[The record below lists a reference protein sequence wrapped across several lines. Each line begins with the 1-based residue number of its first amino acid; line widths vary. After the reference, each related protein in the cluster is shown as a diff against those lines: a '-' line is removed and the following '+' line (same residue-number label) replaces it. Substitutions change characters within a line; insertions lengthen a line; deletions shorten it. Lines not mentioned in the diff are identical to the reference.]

1 MTTVA
6 ERLAERL
13 AARQVRRMFGVPG
26 GDCNLDVIDAAARA
40 GIEFVLAR
48 TETAAGIMAAVTAEL
63 TGAPGIVMTTRGPGV
78 TNAANGIAY
87 ADLDRAPLM
96 LIADAYEPELA
107 PISHQRLDQAG
118 VLRPMLRGAARLD
131 ERDPGGT
138 IDALLDRALGD
149 PPGPVYLE
157 ITGAVVRAEAPATR
171 APVPARP
178 APAAFEDAAV
188 RQARQLLA
196 RARRPAIIAGLQA
209 CEPSAAAALRR
220 LVAAWG
226 CAVFTTYKAKGVAS
240 DRDPHTIGHY
250 IGGASEAPALEQA
263 DLLLLYGFD
272 PVEHPPGRWR
282 YTAPVIELTR
292 HAFDPHVL
300 TPAVSLVGDLAAAA
314 AALESAVEGTEWD
327 MAHLVQLRAALRAR
341 AETADGPAIG
351 PRGLVE
357 AAMRAAPPHSRV
369 TVDSGAHMLPV
380 LHLWRTEAP
389 RGLLMSR
396 GLATMGFALPGAI
409 ASALAEPDTRT
420 IAFTGDGGLMMCA
433 GELGTAVQNRC
444 NLAVVVFND
453 SSLTLI
459 GAKQRRRQFPNAGVD
474 FAPANFA
481 AIAEGF
487 GCPAYRVETR
497 DQLAPALGA
506 AFAAHG
512 PALVDV
518 VVDPQP
524 YHEHI
529 ISVRG

>member
-13 AARQVRRMFGVPG
+13 AARGVKRMFGVPG

-40 GIEFVLAR
+40 GIAFVLAR

-63 TGAPGIVMTTRGPGV
+63 TGAPGVVMTTRGPGV
-78 TNAANGIAY
+78 TNATNGIAY

-107 PISHQRLDQAG
+107 AISHQRLDQAG
-118 VLRPMLRGAARLD
+118 VLRPMLRGDAVLD
-131 ERDPGGT
+131 VENPGAT
-138 IDALLDRALGD
+138 IDDLLDRALGD
-149 PPGPVYLE
+149 PAGPVYLE
-157 ITGAVVRAEAPATR
+157 ITGAVVRANAPPPHAAKPAPSAPALD
-171 APVPARP
+171 A
-178 APAAFEDAAV
+178 AAV
-188 RQARQLLA
+188 RKARALLA
-196 RARRPAIIAGLQA
+196 RARRPAVIVGLQA
-209 CEPSAAAALRR
+209 CDTDDAAALRR
-220 LVAAWG
+220 LVAAWR
-226 CAVFTTYKAKGVAS
+226 CPVFTTYKAKGVAS

-250 IGGASEAPALEQA
+250 IGGASEEPAIKQA

-282 YTAPVIELTR
+282 YDVPLIELTR
-292 HAFDPHVL
+292 HRFDLHVIA
-300 TPAVSLVGDLAAAA
+300 PAVSLVGDLAAAA
-314 AALESAVEGTEWD
+314 GALQSAVEATGWT
-327 MAHLVQLRAALRAR
+327 APQLAAMKTALRQR
-341 AETADGPAIG
+341 AETSEGTAIG
-351 PRGLVE
+351 PRRLVE
-357 AAMRAAPPHSRV
+357 AAMKAAPAGTRV

-380 LHLWRTEAP
+380 LHLWRTEAS

-396 GLATMGFALPGAI
+396 GLATMGFALPAAIGA
-409 ASALAEPDTRT
+409 ALAEPTQRT
-420 IAFTGDGGLMMCA
+420 VAFTGDGGLMMCA

-474 FAPANFA
+474 FSPADFA
-481 AIAEGF
+481 AIAHGF
-487 GCPAYRVETR
+487 GCPAQRVETQ
-497 DQLAPALGA
+497 DQLAPALA
-506 AFAAHG
+506 AALSGDG